1 MRDAVDPRRSRSKKR
16 SLVHLG
22 ILSESVSLESIS
34 LEGLIRANLAPLSS
48 WLMAPYVSESSRMN
62 SVHSCLSW
70 DDRLSQWM
78 VLGLSGDTLWVWLWM
93 CSVEISLF
101 ENNQLRPQEFHFS
114 LWNSLLQYCNC
125 YSLAI
130 ANAWS
135 TPQLWFM
142 KSSPLHNLLKYHYF
156 NLPFVAALYLTSI
169 YTEARMVFLKCEVLW
184 YILITHQVH
193 PLEYQK
199 STSGHT
205 LKKESFS
212 FSHQY
217 QLSIVNLQWMGL
229 RENIPYPNF
238 C

>member
-1 MRDAVDPRRSRSKKR
+1 MTHCGSDFE
-16 SLVHLG
+16 
-22 ILSESVSLESIS
+22 I
-34 LEGLIRANLAPLSS
+34 
-48 WLMAPYVSESSRMN
+48 
-62 SVHSCLSW
+62 
-70 DDRLSQWM
+70 
-78 VLGLSGDTLWVWLWM
+78 

-101 ENNQLRPQEFHFS
+101 EDNQLLCQEFHFS
-114 LWNSLLQYCNC
+114 LQNLLLHYCNC

-135 TPQLWFM
+135 IPQLWFM
-142 KSSPLHNLLKYHYF
+142 KWSLLHNLLKYHYF
-156 NLPFVAALYLTSI
+156 NLPFVVAFFRISI
-169 YTEARMVFLKCEVLW
+169 YKEARMVFLKCEVLW

-199 STSGHT
+199 PTSGHT
-205 LKKESFS
+205 FKKESFS

-217 QLSIVNLQWMGL
+217 QLSIVNHQWIGL